1 MKIAVTGTTGLIGSR
16 FKSLLANKYDIFEV
30 NTSSGIDIRKR
41 NQLLEGLD
49 EASPDLIINFA
60 AKTNV
65 DACEEDREK
74 DTEKL
79 KNLGILNN
87 GKINIDKVKSDY
99 FEDDDTAFA
108 INTMSVK
115 NLADYAKDKGIK
127 FIYISTDFVFQ
138 GDREYY
144 NEDDEPNPIDW
155 YGMTKFFGEEIV
167 RNRLSNFMIVRT
179 AFPYG
184 FYNEKKSDFIWK
196 LFDLIKKNNELS
208 LVEDQII
215 TPTFID
221 DIVFGLGFL
230 IDKNYNGVIHL
241 AGDDFHSPYEIGK
254 LISKV
259 FLNKEQEF
267 KKIKR
272 DDLYK
277 SRAKRPFKVR
287 IKNDKLEKLGFE
299 TKTLKEGLKIIKN
312 KL

>member
-16 FKSLLANKYDIFEV
+16 FKSLLANKYDIFGI
-30 NTSSGIDIRKR
+30 NASSGIDIRKR

-49 EASPDLIINFA
+49 KINPDLIISFA

-65 DACEEDREK
+65 DACEGDKEK

-99 FEDDDTAFA
+99 FENDNTAFA
-108 INTMSVK
+108 VNSMSVK
-115 NLADYAKDKGIK
+115 NLADYSKDKGIK

-138 GDREYY
+138 GDKDYY
-144 NEDDEPNPIDW
+144 DEEDDPNPIDW

-167 RNRLSNFMIVRT
+167 RNNLSNFMIVRT

-184 FYNEKKSDFIWK
+184 FYNEKKSDFAWK
-196 LFDLIKKNNELS
+196 LFDLIKQNNDLS

-221 DIVFGLGFL
+221 DIVYGLDFL
-230 IDKNYNGVIHL
+230 IDRNHNGIIHL
-241 AGDDFHSPYEIGK
+241 VGNDFHSPYEIGK
-254 LISKV
+254 LISRI
-259 FLNKEQEF
+259 FLNREQDF

-272 DDLYK
+272 DELYK
-277 SRAKRPFKVR
+277 GKAARPFKVR
-287 IKNDKLEKLGFE
+287 MKNDKLKKLGFE
-299 TKTLKEGLKIIKN
+299 TRTFEEGLEAIKE